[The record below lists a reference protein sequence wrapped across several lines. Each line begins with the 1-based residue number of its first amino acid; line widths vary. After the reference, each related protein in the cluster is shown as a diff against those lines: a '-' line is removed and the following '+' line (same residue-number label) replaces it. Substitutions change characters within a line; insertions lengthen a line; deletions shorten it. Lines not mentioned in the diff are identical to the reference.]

1 MNVITEE
8 IRAAAVKELAAAME
22 KHPHFSS
29 LHEAYGVIKE
39 ELDEATEELADC
51 ERFFGMAWKQ
61 IRVDCPELALQHIS
75 RLKDASERLAIEAVQ
90 VSAMCI
96 KATNSEREKKNEQNN
111 FNGKAYR

>member
-22 KHPHFSS
+22 KHPLFVN

-39 ELDEATEELADC
+39 ELEEATDELNDC
-51 ERFFGMAWKQ
+51 YRFFAMAWKSIKQ
-61 IRVDCPELALQHIS
+61 DRNETALQHIT
-75 RLKDASERLAIEAVQ
+75 RLKYAAERLAIEATQ

-96 KATNSEREKKNEQNN
+96 KAIESERKEKE
-111 FNGKAYR
+111 

>member
-29 LHEAYGVIKE
+29 LHEAYGVIRE
-39 ELDEATEELADC
+39 ELEEATEELADC
-51 ERFFGMAWKQ
+51 ERFFGMAWEMIKHD
-61 IRVDCPELALQHIS
+61 RTECALQHIT
-75 RLKDASERLAIEAVQ
+75 RLKYAAERLAIEACQ

-96 KATNSEREKKNEQNN
+96 KAIESERKEKE
-111 FNGKAYR
+111 